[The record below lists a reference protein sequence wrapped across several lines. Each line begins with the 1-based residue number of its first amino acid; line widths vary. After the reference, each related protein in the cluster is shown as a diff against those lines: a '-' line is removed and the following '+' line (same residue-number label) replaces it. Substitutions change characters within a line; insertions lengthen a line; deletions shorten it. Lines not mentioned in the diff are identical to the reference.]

1 MSNYPTIFIKIKLMS
16 KARPRVTR
24 NGTFMPKN
32 YQLWRKEVAKQ
43 MKEQWTLPPI
53 DTPIAVHISCAGA
66 ARGDVDNYMG
76 AIFDTGNKIIWS
88 DDRANII
95 QSASIDFTKTKEADS
110 FISITVSDIGLKEA
124 RIDCI
129 DRVFDYD
136 IEC

>member
-1 MSNYPTIFIKIKLMS
+1 
-16 KARPRVTR
+16 
-24 NGTFMPKN
+24 MPKVPA
-32 YQLWRKEVAKQ
+32 LAKEVAKQ

-95 QSASIDFTKTKEADS
+95 QSASIDFTKRRIES
-110 FISITVSDIGLKEA
+110 YIQIRISDIGSKEA

-129 DRVFDYD
+129 DRVMDQ
-136 IEC
+136 

>member
-1 MSNYPTIFIKIKLMS
+1 MSKYPTIFIKIKLMS

-43 MKEQWTLPPI
+43 MKEQGLCRLSTLRLRCI
-53 DTPIAVHISCAGA
+53 SRVLVRQEVMSITIWVHLL
-66 ARGDVDNYMG
+66 
-76 AIFDTGNKIIWS
+76 DTGNKIIWS

-95 QSASIDFTKTKEADS
+95 QSASIDFTKAKES
-110 FISITVSDIGLKEA
+110 ESYIQIRISDIGSKEA

-129 DRVFDYD
+129 DRVMDQ
-136 IEC
+136 

>member
-1 MSNYPTIFIKIKLMS
+1 
-16 KARPRVTR
+16 
-24 NGTFMPKN
+24 
-32 YQLWRKEVAKQ
+32 

-95 QSASIDFTKTKEADS
+95 QSASIDFTKAKES
-110 FISITVSDIGLKEA
+110 ESYIQIRISDIGSKEA

-129 DRVFDYD
+129 DRVMDQ
-136 IEC
+136 

>member
-1 MSNYPTIFIKIKLMS
+1 MEELDNDYSHRCQIDVEVPDNIYKNKIDVKS
-16 KARPRVTR
+16 ETRVTR

-32 YQLWRKEVAKQ
+32 YQLWRKKVAKQ

-95 QSASIDFTKTKEADS
+95 QSASIDFTKAKIRKLYPNT
-110 FISITVSDIGLKEA
+110 L
-124 RIDCI
+124 
-129 DRVFDYD
+129 
-136 IEC
+136 